1 MGLFK
6 KKAPADAAEV
16 GSADIAAADA
26 PATARMSSTGGGSSD
41 KNPFVDSG
49 KLAGLPYIVSATP
62 SPLPARHP
70 ARLVFVTSLW
80 LGCDCGCDCD

>member
-6 KKAPADAAEV
+6 KKAAADAAEV

-49 KLAGLPYIVSATP
+49 KRAERP
-62 SPLPARHP
+62 
-70 ARLVFVTSLW
+70 
-80 LGCDCGCDCD
+80 